1 MFQNLI
7 IKNSIKIKK
16 LKLQINQK
24 GFTLIEL
31 LVVITII
38 AILVGVAAASYTK
51 AQQKA
56 RDGKRKSDLKA
67 VQQALE
73 LYFQQ
78 YGRYP
83 TSSSGVI
90 TCSGGSAGSGNNS
103 WNAVFQC
110 PPSTGPIFIQRL
122 PQDPV
127 YQSTDGY
134 YYNGTSATAYVL
146 SADLENN
153 NDPDRTGLPCT
164 PYAGPPARDYCVIN
178 P

>member
-83 TSSSGVI
+83 TSSSGSIQCNI
-90 TCSGGSAGSGNNS
+90 TGDSTTKTWGTSPFTCGSITYLNL
-103 WNAVFQC
+103 
-110 PPSTGPIFIQRL
+110 L
-122 PQDPV
+122 PKDSK
-127 YQSTDGY
+127 YQST
-134 YYNGTSATAYVL
+134 
-146 SADLENN
+146 
-153 NDPDRTGLPCT
+153 
-164 PYAGPPARDYCVIN
+164 
-178 P
+178 